1 MKREEEEEEEEK
13 EEEEEEEEEAVRRQN
28 ILRTEKLFCIKSF
41 NCSMDEFPQ
50 S

>member
-1 MKREEEEEEEEK
+1 VKRAEEEEEEEK
-13 EEEEEEEEEAVRRQN
+13 EEEEEEEEPVRRQN